1 MAIVTAHEP
10 PPAPPADG
18 RLDRLTERFGEL
30 RNCQARYADF
40 TLGLFD
46 RFDRLAHDW
55 AAKKLDTD
63 QAQADHRRELAERYQ
78 LENQQALAEMESLR
92 RRLAEVEG
100 ELQSTQAALEQE
112 RQCTASEKVA
122 LDEET
127 REFLDDLVQQRDA
140 LRAELEATQL
150 LIEEQKAGYASEL
163 ELLRNEL
170 RDANRQVAKLR
181 ERSDSAVAVG
191 AQPKDSAD
199 IRGDVSRRAE
209 DFQAPC
215 DTAETSPNPCL
226 LQPLAN
232 RDSPSG
238 GDLASLMN
246 QVRLLQQDVARRR
259 GAR

>member
-18 RLDRLTERFGEL
+18 RLDRLTDRFGEL

-46 RFDRLAHDW
+46 RLADEW
-55 AAKKLDTD
+55 AASKFDTD
-63 QAQADHRRELAERYQ
+63 RAQADGRRELDEQYQ
-78 LENQQALAEMESLR
+78 LENQQTLAEMDSLR
-92 RRLAEVEG
+92 RRLADVED

-127 REFLDDLVQQRDA
+127 REFLDDLVRQRDA
-140 LRAELEATQL
+140 LRAELEATQV
-150 LIEEQKAGYASEL
+150 LIEEQKSGYASEL

-181 ERSDSAVAVG
+181 EQSASAVASDG
-191 AQPKDSAD
+191 RQNASAD
-199 IRGDVSRRAE
+199 FRGDVSRRAE

-215 DTAETSPNPCL
+215 DTAETSPNLCQT
-226 LQPLAN
+226 QPPAN
-232 RDSPSG
+232 RDTSRG
-238 GDLASLMN
+238 GDLESLMN
-246 QVRLLQQDVARRR
+246 QVRLLQQDVVRRR